1 MKEVVVVTGLG
12 SMGLA
17 CARRLGSGRCLVI
30 TDVDARRT
38 DDAAASLRDDGFD
51 VVALALDLGDTAAP
65 HELVTAV
72 ATAGQLRA
80 LVHTAAIS
88 QAQAPT
94 AERIYAVNL
103 VGTARMIEA
112 FQPIAN
118 PGTVG
123 VIIASMGAQFV
134 QIAPEVERALAL
146 APVDELLAAT
156 RRVPGHDDK
165 SNAYLVAKRGNQL
178 RVERESLAWAA
189 RGARLVSISPG
200 LVSTAQGRLELREH
214 PQVAAVLA
222 GTPMRR
228 IGTPDDIAGIVE
240 WVTGRAASFVTGTDL
255 RIDGG
260 TIAALHWG
268 QLGKQLAG
276 SGNAR

>member
-1 MKEVVVVTGLG
+1 VTGLG
-12 SMGLA
+12 TMGPA

-38 DDAAASLRDDGFD
+38 DDAAASLREDGFD
-51 VVALALDLGDTAAP
+51 VVALVLDLGATAAP
-65 HELVTAV
+65 QELLKAV
-72 ATAGQLRA
+72 AAAGRLRT

-123 VIIASMGAQFV
+123 VIIASVGAQFV
-134 QIAPEVERALAL
+134 TIAPEVERALAL
-146 APVDELLAAT
+146 APVDELLAAI

-165 SNAYLVAKRGNQL
+165 SNAYLVARRGNQL
-178 RVERESLAWAA
+178 RVERASLAWAA

-200 LVSTAQGRLELREH
+200 LISTAQGRLELREH

-222 GTPMRR
+222 GTPMQR

-240 WVTGRAASFVTGTDL
+240 WVTGPAASFVTGTDL

-260 TIAALHWG
+260 TIAALRWG
-268 QLGKQLAG
+268 QLGKQL
-276 SGNAR
+276 SG